1 MNGKERF
8 YFYLHSSAQFSA
20 GITWYKIWQP
30 FFRENTYILIKK
42 RLNKRFIA
50 QKEDLRGKRRMSAK
64 KLTTTKNPTKKIVQ
78 YIIYI

>member
-1 MNGKERF
+1 MLQSGF
-8 YFYLHSSAQFSA
+8 ILA
-20 GITWYKIWQP
+20 WQP

-64 KLTTTKNPTKKIVQ
+64 KLTTTKKSQAENFSM
-78 YIIYI
+78 YYL